1 MEAWIKNVRE
11 DHADLFNLAVE
22 VNKLSQRS
30 LYEINVNN
38 TDLQEIL
45 GACLKRNSLMIYYL
59 HKIVI

>member
-45 GACLKRNSLMIYYL
+45 GACLKRNSLMIYCL